1 MLSKNGI
8 TLAPFE
14 EKHLEATLHWINDID
29 IAKRINRVLTVT
41 MMEHREWFRKV
52 TLDQSQVIFAIEE
65 TGSKKHLGNCGLK
78 NIDNR
83 SRKAE
88 LWIYLGKEHAGK
100 GAGVIATR
108 NLIEYGFAYL
118 NLNRIYLYT
127 LVGNDPAIKT
137 FNRSGMVEEGLF
149 REDVFIGNQF
159 YDSVRMAVLRRDFQ
173 EEG

>member
-1 MLSKNGI
+1 MFSKNGI
-8 TLAPFE
+8 ILAPFE
-14 EKHLEATLHWINDID
+14 EKHLETTLQWINDIN
-29 IAKRINRVLTVT
+29 IAKWINRVLPVT
-41 MMEHREWFRKV
+41 MMEHHEWFRKV

-65 TGSKKHLGNCGLK
+65 TDSKRHLGNCGLK

-88 LWIYLGKEHAGK
+88 LWIYLGKEYAGK
-100 GAGVIATR
+100 GVGVIATR

-127 LVGNDPAIKT
+127 LAGNDPAIKT
-137 FNRSGMVEEGLF
+137 FIRSGMVKEGLF
-149 REDVFIGNQF
+149 KEDVFIDNQF
-159 YDSVRMAVLRRDFQ
+159 YDSVRMAVLRREFQ